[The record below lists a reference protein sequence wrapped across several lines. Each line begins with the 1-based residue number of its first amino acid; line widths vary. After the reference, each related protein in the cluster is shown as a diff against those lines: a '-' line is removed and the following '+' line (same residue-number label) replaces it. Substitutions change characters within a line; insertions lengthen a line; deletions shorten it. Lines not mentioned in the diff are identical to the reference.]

1 MVAPVK
7 SIATRLAISVNAQ
20 DSMWVNCK
28 ASLKST
34 VCTVSHFRKA
44 ELEMVTTVE
53 SILMRVLVPQHC
65 AERVVKVHVVEDV
78 YV

>member
-1 MVAPVK
+1 
-7 SIATRLAISVNAQ
+7 
-20 DSMWVNCK
+20 
-28 ASLKST
+28 
-34 VCTVSHFRKA
+34 
-44 ELEMVTTVE
+44 MVTTVE